1 MYCENR
7 ENEKKNECLNKI
19 KIAFS
24 KGGSKSIAV
33 YDLDFLLKSFA
44 GKEVSSE
51 WIASNWYAVAI
62 DYLRSGKKDEAIDAL
77 NLAFNSKMRFE
88 IQNFSFPFISVNP
101 TFDEI
106 REDQRFKALLK
117 KMNL

>member
-1 MYCENR
+1 MLST
-7 ENEKKNECLNKI
+7 KD
-19 KIAFS
+19 
-24 KGGSKSIAV
+24 GSKSIATN
-33 YDLDFLLKSFA
+33 DLDFILKSFA
-44 GKEVSSE
+44 RKEVSSE
-51 WIASNWYAVAI
+51 WIASHWYAAAI

-77 NLAFNSKMRFE
+77 NLSFNSKMRFE
-88 IQNFSFPFISVNP
+88 TQNFSFPFIGVNP